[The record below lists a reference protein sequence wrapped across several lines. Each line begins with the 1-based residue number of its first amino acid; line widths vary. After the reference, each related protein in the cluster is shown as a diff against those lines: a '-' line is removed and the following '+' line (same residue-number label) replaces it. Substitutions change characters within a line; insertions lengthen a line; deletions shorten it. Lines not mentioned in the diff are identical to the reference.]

1 MASIVDLF
9 NPTFLI
15 FLGVLV
21 LVVALLV
28 VYFESK
34 MRDQN
39 HKIASVV
46 SLVST
51 LADDMNSVKMGLN
64 HMIMSGGQML
74 QNKYPN
80 FNNNLGNVEVKK
92 ELIEVSDDEESN
104 NEESDNEESDNE
116 ESDNEDFDNE
126 DIEDIDNSSDND
138 SKSNNDKNIKIL
150 KLNISN
156 EDQEPGRNN
165 EFYLEEPVDLNGD
178 FEQND
183 DLSEIGNDYVDE
195 VLDLK
200 YNENSKE
207 DIHLEEQKDESI
219 VFTSDLKTISINLGD
234 ENTVNEGVVDYKKL
248 QLPKLRSVVVEKGLA
263 SNTDV
268 AKLKKT
274 ELFKLLGVE

>member
-1 MASIVDLF
+1 MWIIQLQKSFKDIKQFFRIFVVSYVV
-9 NPTFLI
+9 NPE
-15 FLGVLV
+15 
-21 LVVALLV
+21 
-28 VYFESK
+28 FES
-34 MRDQN
+34 
-39 HKIASVV
+39 
-46 SLVST
+46 
-51 LADDMNSVKMGLN
+51 
-64 HMIMSGGQML
+64 
-74 QNKYPN
+74 QNKHRLENPK
-80 FNNNLGNVEVKK
+80 VPAVVKTSEISK
-92 ELIEVSDDEESN
+92 ILKWSVI
-104 NEESDNEESDNE
+104 
-116 ESDNEDFDNE
+116 E

-138 SKSNNDKNIKIL
+138 SNSNNDKNIKIL

-156 EDQEPGRNN
+156 EEEPGRNN
-165 EFYLEEPVDLNGD
+165 EFYLEEPVDLNSD
-178 FEQND
+178 FEPND

-207 DIHLEEQKDESI
+207 DIHLGEQKDEPI
-219 VFTSDLKTISINLGD
+219 VFTSDLKTISINLGE

>member
-92 ELIEVSDDEESN
+92 ELIEVSDDEESD

-116 ESDNEDFDNE
+116 ESDNEDS
-126 DIEDIDNSSDND
+126 DNSSDND

-156 EDQEPGRNN
+156 EEEPGRNN
-165 EFYLEEPVDLNGD
+165 EFYLEEPVDLNSD
-178 FEQND
+178 FEPND

-207 DIHLEEQKDESI
+207 DIHLGEQKDESI
-219 VFTSDLKTISINLGD
+219 VFTSDLKTISINLGE

-268 AKLKKT
+268 ARLKKT

>member
-92 ELIEVSDDEESN
+92 ELIEVSDDEESD

-126 DIEDIDNSSDND
+126 DFEFTQVLSSKVKDG
-138 SKSNNDKNIKIL
+138 KFKVYSNNPCKVNWLVFGKRFDIKVEVH
-150 KLNISN
+150 K
-156 EDQEPGRNN
+156 
-165 EFYLEEPVDLNGD
+165 
-178 FEQND
+178 
-183 DLSEIGNDYVDE
+183 DE
-195 VLDLK
+195 VQVK
-200 YNENSKE
+200 G
-207 DIHLEEQKDESI
+207 Q
-219 VFTSDLKTISINLGD
+219 GP
-234 ENTVNEGVVDYKKL
+234 YKWI
-248 QLPKLRSVVVEKGLA
+248 
-263 SNTDV
+263 
-268 AKLKKT
+268 
-274 ELFKLLGVE
+274 